1 MPRLWQDIGHQAVTR
16 PGRTK
21 HSTGFE
27 VGKVGNETFVFSR
40 VMPLIKQVRFKAQVY
55 FQAQEFRQCVSE
67 VQALEIRT
75 KT

>member
-27 VGKVGNETFVFSR
+27 VGKVGNKTFVFSR
-40 VMPLIKQVRFKAQVY
+40 VMPLLKQVRFK
-55 FQAQEFRQCVSE
+55 CTSE
-67 VQALEIRT
+67 LGNSDNVLV
-75 KT
+75 KYKN